1 VKRILAALILGGA
14 ALAAGAAPYAP
25 QEFDFSGLD
34 LSDGTAYG
42 VVESI
47 QPLRHTDPVQ
57 AGTFEDSV
65 QPEVASRVL
74 IRLDGGAGIAL
85 VSYGLEQF
93 QPGQRVQVVYG
104 PGGLRAEPAGPQ
116 P

>member
-1 VKRILAALILGGA
+1 MKRILAAVILSGA

-34 LSDGTAYG
+34 LSDGTTYG

-47 QPLRHTDPVQ
+47 QPVQEKDPVQ

-65 QPEVASRVL
+65 QPEVVSRLL
-74 IRLDGGAGIAL
+74 IRLDGGAGVAL
-85 VSYGLEQF
+85 VHYGPEQF
-93 QPGQRVQVVYG
+93 QPGQRVQLVHG
-104 PGGLRAEPAGPQ
+104 PGGLRAEPAGVQ